1 MGCDNSQSYEEEDSV
16 NDEEVIKNS
25 KKKEIIEDSE

>member
-25 KKKEIIEDSE
+25 KKKRNYRR